1 MKPAR
6 FFHSLRFKIIFGIV
20 AVLTIS
26 MGGFYY
32 FETTLHRRQ
41 LIKNLEESSTHY
53 LSNIIKGSLK
63 HAMLTRDLDEV
74 RYIMKTVHEQ
84 QEVMNIFLV
93 NKLGEAV
100 ISSETTNGTR
110 RFSLTEPTCQIC
122 HRLKAKDRSTTVL
135 FADDQG
141 RKIFRNVNPILNEQE
156 CFPCHDPSNKVNG
169 VLITDFSLQGIE
181 ERLGRDFRRSVI
193 SLAFFLLVVIGGLS
207 FSVDRLVLAR
217 LQSFVAAAKRFGLG
231 DFNQEISEES
241 RDEIGE
247 LSSAFN
253 QMAADL
259 RRSQAI
265 RERKDL
271 LENVLNSV
279 AESVL
284 IMDGK
289 GRIVACNRGF
299 GILFGLAEEAV
310 LGRLYQNLGEPRA
323 NLWAAARQGH
333 THKEEL
339 SMTRVDRQTFPAFV
353 SLMPLKDEMD
363 GLIGFV
369 EVVQDLSEA
378 KAKEAFQRQLV
389 QAEKAA
395 AVGQLAA
402 GVAHELNNPLGNILL
417 FSKLVLEDCS
427 PDDQRLENLNR
438 VVENAKRGKR
448 IISALLDFTRQ
459 TAIERKPCDLKNLA
473 EESIGTLH
481 LSLDEAG
488 IDVRLKVDEVLPHV
502 ACDPGQIQQ
511 VFVNLIQNA
520 VQAIEAQGSIDIV
533 LHLSGKGDE
542 VFIGVRDTG
551 PGIAEENLTAVFEP
565 FFSTKDDGCGLGLS
579 ICYGI
584 VERHG
589 GRVWV
594 ENNPDGPGCTF
605 YVSLP
610 LALEKQSLD

>member
-6 FFHSLRFKIIFGIV
+6 FFHSLRFKIILGIV
-20 AVLTIS
+20 AILTIS

-84 QEVMNIFLV
+84 QEVMKIFLV

-100 ISSETTNGTR
+100 ISSGTSDDKQ
-110 RFSLTEPTCQIC
+110 RFSLSEPTCQIC
-122 HRLKAKDRSTTVL
+122 HRYKPKDRSTTVL
-135 FADDQG
+135 FTDDQG
-141 RKIFRNVNPILNEQE
+141 QKVFRNVNPILNEPE
-156 CFPCHDPSNKVNG
+156 CYPCHNPSNKVNG
-169 VLITDFSLQGIE
+169 VLITDFSLRGIE
-181 ERLGRDFRRSVI
+181 EQLGRDFRRSMI
-193 SLAFFLLVVIGGLS
+193 SLAFFTLVVISGLS

-231 DFNQEISEES
+231 DFNQEISERS
-241 RDEIGE
+241 GDEIGE

-284 IMDGK
+284 IMDEE

-299 GILFGLAEEAV
+299 GILFGSAEEAV
-310 LGRLYQNLGEPRA
+310 LGRLYQNLDEPRA
-323 NLWAAARQGH
+323 KLWAAARKGH
-333 THKEEL
+333 AHKEEL
-339 SMTRVDRQTFPAFV
+339 TMMRLDRQTFPAFV
-353 SLMPLKDEMD
+353 SLIPLKDEVHE
-363 GLIGFV
+363 LIGFV

-389 QAEKAA
+389 QVEKAA
-395 AVGQLAA
+395 AIGRLAA

-427 PDDQRLENLNR
+427 PDDRRLENLNR
-438 VVENAKRGKR
+438 VVDNAKRGKR

-459 TAIERKPCDLKNLA
+459 TAINRKPCDLKNLA
-473 EESIGTLH
+473 EESIGTLRP
-481 LSLDEAG
+481 SLEQAN
-488 IDVRLKVDEVLPHV
+488 IKVRLTTDDKLPRVD
-502 ACDPGQIQQ
+502 CDPGQIQQ

-520 VQAIEAQGSIDIV
+520 VQAVEARGSIDV
-533 LHLSGKGDE
+533 FLRLGEKGDE
-542 VFIGVRDTG
+542 VIFSVRDTG
-551 PGIAEENLTAVFEP
+551 PGIPEENLSAVFEP

-594 ENNPDGPGCTF
+594 ENDPDGQGCTF

-610 LALEKQSLD
+610 LAAERQA